1 MTRDLSV
8 IPRSGPTA
16 HFASAR
22 FQGTGEVTFGLAAA
36 GGGKGPFPYCVA
48 RSAPG
53 TVNRNDDPSWS
64 W

>member
-22 FQGTGEVTFGLAAA
+22 FQGTGEVIFGLAAA
-36 GGGKGPFPYCVA
+36 GGGKVPYCVA

-53 TVNRNDDPSWS
+53 TVNWNDDPSWS